1 LILQFFSYRIALPLR
16 PWPLFHLFEEC
27 ASFISIFV
35 FYHLQNLMHCRCFN
49 LERQLASSQVPKEQ
63 QSDLIK
69 KYGEKVH
76 MEKEF
81 F

>member
-1 LILQFFSYRIALPLR
+1 
-16 PWPLFHLFEEC
+16 
-27 ASFISIFV
+27 
-35 FYHLQNLMHCRCFN
+35 MHCRFFK

-76 MEKEF
+76 TKKQF
-81 F
+81 FKKRCGFLECLGSGTREEVFLKQQQIFFPECLDKHSGKRIF